1 MSDPAAVD
9 EQDEQDEQDTW
20 ADEEQPQEEPLH
32 RRPRRKLLTPLTAL
46 LFAVLVGAGGFIA
59 GVQVEKGEVSSTSSS
74 TRGGGRLASLLG
86 AAAGG
91 SGAAGTSNATGG
103 AVGGA
108 AAGGAGRFLSGAGGA
123 GGGATIGQVAN
134 ISGSDLYVT
143 TLEGNTIKVLADA
156 AKITKQVSTSVHGVH
171 PGDSVVVTGAKNS
184 DGSIQASTVRVSGS
198 AEGGGIGAFLGGGSG
213 AGAGAASGAG
223 AGGSGSGG
231 RSGSGAGGGEPALFG
246 K

>member
-9 EQDEQDEQDTW
+9 EQDEQDTW
-20 ADEEQPQEEPLH
+20 ADEEETHEEEPLH

-59 GVQVEKGEVSSTSSS
+59 GVQVEKGEVSSTSSA
-74 TRGGGRLASLLG
+74 RGDGRLASLVG
-86 AAAGG
+86 ATSTGAPGATSRFG
-91 SGAAGTSNATGG
+91 S
-103 AVGGA
+103 
-108 AAGGAGRFLSGAGGA
+108 A

-134 ISGSDLYVT
+134 ISGADLYVT
-143 TLEGNTIKVLADA
+143 TPEGNTIKVQTHA

-184 DGSIQASTVRVSGS
+184 DGSIQASTVHVSGS
-198 AEGGGIGAFLGGGSG
+198 AEGSGIGAFLGG
-213 AGAGAASGAG
+213 ASG
-223 AGGSGSGG
+223 AGGSGSSA
-231 RSGSGAGGGEPALFG
+231 RSSSGAGGGEPALFG